1 MRICELPERLQS
13 EVLPFPQADPA
24 VPGAPAAPEEVFREV
39 EDHPEAVV
47 HPEDGNI
54 TDTWLLNTLKN
65 GRFCICEGIGRFFIG
80 MSQEP

>member
-24 VPGAPAAPEEVFREV
+24 VHGAPAAPEEVFREV

-54 TDTWLLNTLKN
+54 TE
-65 GRFCICEGIGRFFIG
+65 I
-80 MSQEP
+80 